1 MVQFDSD
8 VGVIKELL
16 DRFNHQR
23 FPRTLDIKIRVEAGE
38 TLQQSDIDF
47 LTVVIN
53 DAHDFGWL
61 VEKHPEY
68 KQVMANITHFYHQ
81 VILTAFENE
90 TNTQNRN
97 SQNQH
102 IQNRISHD

>member
-8 VGVIKELL
+8 VGVIKEIL

-23 FPRTLDIKIRVEAGE
+23 FPRALDIKVRVEAGE

-47 LTVVIN
+47 LTIVIN
-53 DAHDFGWL
+53 DARDFSWL

-68 KQVMANITHFYHQ
+68 KQVMGNITHFYHQ
-81 VILTAFENE
+81 VILAAFENE
-90 TNTQNRN
+90 TNTRAGIGQKRN
-97 SQNQH
+97 VRN
-102 IQNRISHD
+102 